1 MAVEDTPAQLGDDDH
16 LVPEPL
22 EEREVA
28 RPPHAEPEVGPR
40 DDGLDAGRTQ
50 VALRELLGRQLLEL
64 GCEGGDEDVA
74 HAGVAEELDPPF
86 ERRQQL
92 DPVAESDPRD
102 AGRT

>member
-1 MAVEDTPAQLGDDDH
+1 MH

-28 RPPHAEPEVGPR
+28 RPPHAEAEVGPR
-40 DDGLDAGRTQ
+40 DDGLHAGRTQ
-50 VALRELLGRQLLEL
+50 VALGELLRRQLLEL

-74 HAGVAEELDPPF
+74 HAGVAEELDAPF